1 MKSDVISEGQYIQ
14 EHRGDDAMLAY
25 FQNYFGRV
33 HLSRLL
39 QDPKRGK
46 MKLENDIKNIINHLS
61 GADLFSVYT
70 LLFNMGGKFK
80 EETLKS
86 ELIKMV
92 DGIEFSNL
100 LGMYSYILTLKG
112 GYENTLVLNGPLAR
126 EIESNS
132 TKQLKTKES
141 IIFNEK
147 NVIVAFEQGKALGEA
162 AGIDKGEKTGYNKGY
177 NQGFKEGKEIGES
190 TCNKKMMKEE
200 YNKGFEKGKE
210 KGLTTGFLRGEKQGY
225 KQGMKEGR
233 KAGLLK
239 GREEGESKGYTKG
252 YNKGL
257 KDKEKELVEKPVSP
271 DLESAYADG
280 FKNGIVV
287 GEQKSFTEAYNKG
300 YQKALSD
307 SGKPNTTTKQTF
319 DLTEERIREI
329 REQAHKEG
337 FEEGKALRIKELR
350 AMREW

>member
-1 MKSDVISEGQYIQ
+1 MGKEMPRDLISEAKVVQ

-25 FQNYFGRV
+25 FMNSFSEMHFNALLRDPEWGKA
-33 HLSRLL
+33 RL
-39 QDPKRGK
+39 K
-46 MKLENDIKNIINHLS
+46 NDVKNIIKHLT
-61 GADLFSVYT
+61 GPDIFSVYT
-70 LLFNMGGKFK
+70 ILFNMSGKLK
-80 EETLKS
+80 EESLKS
-86 ELIKMV
+86 ALLEMV
-92 DGIEFSNL
+92 EGLEFSNL
-100 LGMYSYILTLKG
+100 IGMYSYLLTLSG
-112 GYENTLVLNGPLAR
+112 AYENTLLLNNSLAR
-126 EIESNS
+126 EFESEN
-132 TKQLKTKES
+132 TTNINDKES
-141 IIFNEK
+141 ILFNEK
-147 NVIVAFEQGKALGEA
+147 NVIVAFEQGKALGEL
-162 AGIDKGEKTGYNKGY
+162 AGIEKGEKAGYNK
-177 NQGFKEGKEIGES
+177 GFKEGKEIGES
-190 TCNKKMMKEE
+190 TCNKKVMKEE
-200 YNKGFEKGKE
+200 YSKGFEKGNE
-210 KGLTTGFLRGEKQGY
+210 KGLTTGYLRGEKEGY

-233 KAGLLK
+233 KVGLQK
-239 GREEGESKGYTKG
+239 GREEGYTKG

-319 DLTEERIREI
+319 DLTEERIKEI

-337 FEEGKALRIKELR
+337 FEEGKTLRIKELR